1 AGGHD
6 AGVRLDLWRS
16 WHILGGGA
24 GGARPLSDM
33 ESTEVAD
40 HAAAFTEAL
49 LGAGHMLCGLAAD
62 LAEAIPPEAYPGEAP
77 GAVVIDMIVGTIR
90 TFLDSVDQHDVQ
102 RASDLMSGA
111 CDRVLEHLR
120 LALELSNRM
129 QGGAGGAEGRIF
141 G

>member
-1 AGGHD
+1 M
-6 AGVRLDLWRS
+6 WRS

-62 LAEAIPPEAYPGEAP
+62 LAEAIPPEAYPGEES
-77 GAVVIDMIVGTIR
+77 GAVVIDMIVGQTEATAAADR
-90 TFLDSVDQHDVQ
+90 AEALVKDQAATEGSSSSTNGKQ
-102 RASDLMSGA
+102 R
-111 CDRVLEHLR
+111 
-120 LALELSNRM
+120 
-129 QGGAGGAEGRIF
+129 
-141 G
+141 